1 MKFKEILKI
10 GAGVVASANPAVGAA
25 LGLVNKFLP
34 DDEKLPES
42 STVKDISNKFEN
54 LPPEVQQSIQ
64 EQEIKFKIAES
75 NNWVEV
81 QRALNDADKSGASTR
96 PYIAKLMAWCV
107 ALSIMPLSIGILYAV
122 ASGDS
127 ETIKAISDAS
137 LVVLAL
143 IGTPTALLNSYF
155 GKRTKE
161 KESRIQAAAGQ
172 PVNQTGAGLLG
183 LVTGLIGKK

>member
-1 MKFKEILKI
+1 MKFKDILKL
-10 GAGVVASANPAVGAA
+10 GASVAATANPAVGAA

-42 STVKDISNKFEN
+42 ASVLDITKKVET

-64 EQEIKFKIAES
+64 ESEIELKKVES
-75 NNWVEV
+75 NNWVEI
-81 QRALNDADKSGASTR
+81 QRALNDADKSGESTR

-107 ALSIMPLSIGILYAV
+107 ALSIMPLSIGILYAI
-122 ASGDS
+122 ASGQT
-127 ETIKAISDAS
+127 ETIEAISDAS

-161 KESRIQAAAGQ
+161 KEHRVQAAAGQ
-172 PVNQTGAGLLG
+172 PVNQSGSGLLG
-183 LVTGLIGKK
+183 MVAGLIGKK